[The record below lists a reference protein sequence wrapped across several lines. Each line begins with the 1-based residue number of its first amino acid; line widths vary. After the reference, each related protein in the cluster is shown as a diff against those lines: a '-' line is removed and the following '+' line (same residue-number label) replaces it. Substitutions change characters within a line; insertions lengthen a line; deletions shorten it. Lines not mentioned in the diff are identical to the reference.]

1 MERIQSMLKRLWW
14 MTVLRAKVLFR
25 RNKNVGYS
33 LFFPTGVR
41 HEFPLVDLKE
51 QKVVGAVLY
60 KDKVYMK
67 VIVNLKDDSVNVE
80 GNVDELSELSMD
92 KESYINMFKDQ
103 ARFFV
108 ENNIADLEKYY
119 EELEKLI
126 F

>member
-25 RNKNVGYS
+25 RNKNVGYT
-33 LFFPTGVR
+33 LFIPTGVR

-51 QKVVGAVLY
+51 QKVVGTVLY
-60 KDKVYMK
+60 KNKVYMK
-67 VIVNLKDDSVNVE
+67 VCIDLKEDSVSVE

-103 ARFFV
+103 ASFLV
-108 ENNIADLEKYY
+108 KNNISDPEKYY
-119 EELEKLI
+119 EELDNQ